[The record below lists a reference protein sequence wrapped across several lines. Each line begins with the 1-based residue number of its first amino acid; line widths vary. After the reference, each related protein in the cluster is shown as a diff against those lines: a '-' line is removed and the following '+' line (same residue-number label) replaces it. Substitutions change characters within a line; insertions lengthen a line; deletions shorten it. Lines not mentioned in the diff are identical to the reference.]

1 MKHATISRRLDA
13 AEGSLAAGGGPRCP
27 DCDGPGD
34 AEPDPS
40 DTYELVFTTP
50 EEAGENEWCPRCG
63 RQTRIIIGWGND
75 QTS

>member
-1 MKHATISRRLDA
+1 LATLEKRVEKLEVGGGD
-13 AEGSLAAGGGPRCP
+13 GGGPRCSECGGLP
-27 DCDGPGD
+27 DREPGPD
-34 AEPDPS
+34 
-40 DTYELVFTTP
+40 DTYELVFTPP

>member
-1 MKHATISRRLDA
+1 VAAFLTASRA
-13 AEGSLAAGGGPRCP
+13 P
-27 DCDGPGD
+27 
-34 AEPDPS
+34 
-40 DTYELVFTTP
+40 TTLVFTPP